1 MGEKYTSALRLYNE
15 HRYAQAVE
23 VLTEILDSPG
33 RVTPAERSDSRNS
46 GNSAR
51 HHDTGVKSLPTVSE
65 SAVMLLMAKALA
77 NLGRL
82 PQAKSWA
89 YKAASA
95 QPLDPARYFLVG
107 TIEEALG
114 DLAAAATAMK
124 RVIYLEPKNTSAHFA
139 LANLARKQGR
149 PESARRYFEN
159 VSALLAT
166 MDPDTMVENTDG
178 VTAGR
183 LAVIVSE
190 IRRKD
195 AK

>member
-1 MGEKYTSALRLYNE
+1 M
-15 HRYAQAVE
+15 
-23 VLTEILDSPG
+23 
-33 RVTPAERSDSRNS
+33 
-46 GNSAR
+46 
-51 HHDTGVKSLPTVSE
+51 
-65 SAVMLLMAKALA
+65 
-77 NLGRL
+77 
-82 PQAKSWA
+82 
-89 YKAASA
+89 
-95 QPLDPARYFLVG
+95 DPARYFLVG